1 MFSVTS
7 PDRQLFA
14 ISNRKAPEKNNLQKQ
29 ETYEIKNS
37 ECDWTHP
44 FEKTI
49 SIWCYGEC
57 LSGFNRIKLVILL
70 FYMSCINVTHY
81 FKVL

>member
-7 PDRQLFA
+7 PDTQLFA
-14 ISNRKAPEKNNLQKQ
+14 ISTSKAPEKNNLQKQ
-29 ETYEIKNS
+29 ETYKVKNS
-37 ECDWTHP
+37 ECAWTHP
-44 FEKTI
+44 FEKTM
-49 SIWCYGEC
+49 SICCYGEY
-57 LSGFNRIKLVILL
+57 LSGFNRIKLVFLL